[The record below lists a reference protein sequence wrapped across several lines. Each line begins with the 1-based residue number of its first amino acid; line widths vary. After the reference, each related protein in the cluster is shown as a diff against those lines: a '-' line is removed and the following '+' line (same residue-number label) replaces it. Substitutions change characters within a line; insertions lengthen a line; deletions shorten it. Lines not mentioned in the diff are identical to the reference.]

1 MTAKIARPRLILFDF
16 VGTLAEVRGGV
27 GAAYARY
34 ARSQGTEV
42 DAGLLER
49 GFRAAFKAI
58 YLAEASLPADS
69 AAARD
74 AWHRIIA
81 ATFAHA
87 GAPDLGPR
95 LAPGLYA
102 WFATAGPWHVYPE
115 VPAAL
120 QALRDAGIQLGILSN
135 FDDRLPGLLEALD
148 LARHVDSITIPEDA
162 GAPKPAAAIFHR
174 ALARHDVAPVEAWMV
189 GDSEPED
196 IAPAEAL
203 GLQTFRIARHGQ
215 SRTGSGPTYP
225 ALTEVVRLATE
236 AASLSIGVNQAPTP
250 LTGPAPSG
258 ATSTGPRP
266 PSESQVPRRP
276 ETTTAAD
283 ADKSWVEK

>member
-1 MTAKIARPRLILFDF
+1 MTVEIARPRLILFDF

-34 ARSQGTEV
+34 ARGQGAEV
-42 DAGLLER
+42 DAGLLEQ

-95 LAPGLYA
+95 LASGLYA
-102 WFATAGPWHVYPE
+102 WFATAEPWHVYPE

-120 QALRDAGIQLGILSN
+120 GALNDAGIPLAILSN

-148 LARHVDSITIPEDA
+148 LAKHFDSITIPEHA
-162 GAPKPAAAIFHR
+162 GAPKPAPAIFRH
-174 ALARHDVAPVEAWMV
+174 ALARHDVAPTEAWMV

-196 IAPAEAL
+196 IHPAQTL
-203 GLQTFRIARHGQ
+203 GLQTFQIVRHGHAKPTPAQ
-215 SRTGSGPTYP
+215 TYP
-225 ALTEVVRLATE
+225 TLAEVVRLATE
-236 AASLSIGVNQAPTP
+236 PPPRSP
-250 LTGPAPSG
+250 G
-258 ATSTGPRP
+258 AR
-266 PSESQVPRRP
+266 
-276 ETTTAAD
+276 
-283 ADKSWVEK
+283 

>member
-1 MTAKIARPRLILFDF
+1 MTAQNPRPRLILFDF

-34 ARSQGTEV
+34 ARSQGAEV
-42 DAGLLER
+42 DAALLEQ

-58 YLAEASLPADS
+58 FLAEASLPADS

-81 ATFAHA
+81 ASFAHA

-102 WFATAGPWHVYPE
+102 WFATAEPWHVYPE

-120 QALRDAGIQLGILSN
+120 QALNDAGVTLGILSN
-135 FDDRLPGLLEALD
+135 FDDRLPSLLEALD
-148 LARHVDSITIPEDA
+148 LAKHFDSITLPEDA
-162 GAPKPAAAIFHR
+162 GAPKPAPAIFHQ
-174 ALARHDVAPVEAWMV
+174 ALARHEVAPVEAWMV

-196 IAPAEAL
+196 IHPAQSL
-203 GLQTFRIARHGQ
+203 GLQAFQIARHGQ
-215 SRTGSGPTYP
+215 PRPEPAPTCSTL
-225 ALTEVVRLATE
+225 AEVVRLATE
-236 AASLSIGVNQAPTP
+236 P
-250 LTGPAPSG
+250 
-258 ATSTGPRP
+258 PRP
-266 PSESQVPRRP
+266 S
-276 ETTTAAD
+276 
-283 ADKSWVEK
+283 